1 MESVL
6 KGLLS
11 EKGVFMKKITSIMLT
26 LVMTAVMCFGSI
38 GSVYAAP
45 EPLVLEDFSDCT
57 WAEIGQTV
65 EKAISGEIDITNTT
79 WSVGDTKDVTLTT
92 GETIQLQIA
101 DFNHDTFED
110 GTTAPITLVMK
121 DCLNTKAPMNS
132 SSTYGDGGYPDSIMK
147 NYVKENI
154 YDKLPTDLK
163 SIVSPV
169 KKKSYTDCYDENSLT
184 EESYNV
190 WLLAEAEVV
199 DDVGYT
205 IGNGEGTK
213 YSIFSD
219 DASRIKKV
227 NGSATTWWLRSTD
240 RTIDIGAACVGSG
253 GTVADFDATYNCGV
267 AVGMCVRG
275 TAASEDTKT
284 IDVTVPEVI
293 AFVADE
299 NGDFSSNV
307 NIKNNSSTMSVDTVL
322 SAEAYGEWSIVPS
335 TTNFASMGANQ
346 KKFSLIAEESG
357 LSEIDLSA
365 GSYSF
370 NVSKLGDADFVLKGK
385 TGPVTENITE
395 ERCVTVGLYLSEAA

>member
-1 MESVL
+1 MR
-6 KGLLS
+6 
-11 EKGVFMKKITSIMLT
+11 KIMSILLT

-38 GSVYAAP
+38 GSVYAVP
-45 EPLVLEDFSDCT
+45 EPLVPFASCSWET
-57 WAEIGQTV
+57 IGQV
-65 EKAISGEIDITNTT
+65 VNRAIDGEIDIANNT
-79 WSVGDTKDVTLTT
+79 WSIGDTKDVTLTT

-121 DCLNTKAPMNS
+121 DCLNTTAPMNS
-132 SSTYGDGGYPDSIMK
+132 SDTAEGGYPASAMK
-147 NYVKENI
+147 SFVEDNI
-154 YDKLPTDLK
+154 YEKLPDDLK
-163 SIVSPV
+163 TIVAPV
-169 KKKSYTDCYDENSLT
+169 KKKCYTAYNDASKIDESA
-184 EESYNV
+184 YKV
-190 WLLAEAEVV
+190 WLLSEMEVFGSKTYG
-199 DDVGYT
+199 VGT
-205 IGNGEGTK
+205 DEGTQ
-213 YSIFSD
+213 YSIFSTV
-219 DASRIKKV
+219 ANRTKKL
-227 NGSATTWWLRSTD
+227 NGSVNFWYLRSVISD
-240 RTIDIGAACVGSG
+240 KASPILGWFCGVNSSN
-253 GTVADFDATYNCGV
+253 GTVHGDSAEHPNGV
-267 AVGMCVRG
+267 VVGMCVRG
-275 TAASEDTKT
+275 TSEDTNT

-346 KKFSLIAEESG
+346 KKFSLIAEEPG

-370 NVSKLGDADFVLKGK
+370 NVSKQGDADFVLKGK